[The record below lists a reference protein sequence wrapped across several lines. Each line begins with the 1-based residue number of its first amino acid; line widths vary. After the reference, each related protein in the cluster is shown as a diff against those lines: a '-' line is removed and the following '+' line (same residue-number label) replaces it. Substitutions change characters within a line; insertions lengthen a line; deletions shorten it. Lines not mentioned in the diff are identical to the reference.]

1 MSCKLKVVVSLLRI
15 IATLLSLRPFGNII
29 YDIAEKYNRKVS
41 ISDLRKFEKTSI
53 KVSKAELDLNFL
65 KNCLS
70 FNVFPKFI
78 CFQLPNTSRH
88 DVHAIRKRLLLRNT
102 VTGRKMLATVK
113 LTRCWCIILYD
124 VLFFA
129 FYPKGS
135 RKNFDGSH

>member
-70 FNVFPKFI
+70 FNVFPM
-78 CFQLPNTSRH
+78 T
-88 DVHAIRKRLLLRNT
+88 
-102 VTGRKMLATVK
+102 
-113 LTRCWCIILYD
+113 
-124 VLFFA
+124 
-129 FYPKGS
+129 
-135 RKNFDGSH
+135 